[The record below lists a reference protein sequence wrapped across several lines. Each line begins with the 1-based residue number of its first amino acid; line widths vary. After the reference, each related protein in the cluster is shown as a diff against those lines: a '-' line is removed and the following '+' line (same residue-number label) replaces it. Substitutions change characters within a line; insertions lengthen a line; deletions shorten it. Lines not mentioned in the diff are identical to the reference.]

1 MRYSYPHNR
10 CGRGGAGVGLVT
22 AAVPRHS
29 LGPARPGA
37 GAFLGVQWQS
47 HCRGERTGE
56 TSVRCRDRTLCGGS
70 MRQLSDNG

>member
-1 MRYSYPHNR
+1 MRWCR
-10 CGRGGAGVGLVT
+10 LVT

-47 HCRGERTGE
+47 HCRGERTGG
-56 TSVRCRDRTLCGGS
+56 DK
-70 MRQLSDNG
+70 RQVQRENIVWRGA